1 MLLFQMDLL
10 HLYRKP
16 ALFVTKK
23 KNLLSVV
30 RKSVSQNVK
39 DIETEYCFNIE
50 TTAPLTAEEINI
62 LSWLLAETFEPENF
76 SEESFLENVIPLT
89 HPSPSMGE
97 GKGEGEIASPEPALS
112 DKKRLLR
119 SARNDKSEGA
129 RNDNLFEVG
138 PRMNFTT
145 AWSTNAVSVCHA
157 CGLKKITR
165 IERSRRYKLI
175 SRQAGKWASEEKT
188 SELSGLQ
195 TSELSAFLGLIHD
208 RMTECPYPETL
219 RTFETGIRPEPFYVV
234 PLIEEGPS
242 ALKKINA
249 GMGLGLDDWDIEYYY
264 NLFVKDLKRNPT
276 NVECF
281 DLSQSNSEHSRHWFF
296 RGKLIVD
303 GKEIPENLMQ
313 IIKQP
318 LKANPGNSVIAFKDN
333 SSAIKGYGITTIIPE
348 NIGRH
353 SKFTIK
359 KLRYHVIFTAET
371 HNFPSGVAPFPGAET
386 GTGGRIRDVQ
396 ATGRGAHVIAGT
408 AAYCVGNLRIPG
420 YELPWED
427 KSFEYPNNL
436 ASPLQIEIEASNG
449 ASDYGNKFGEPVI
462 QGFTRSF
469 GVRLPDG
476 ERREWLKPIMFTGG
490 VGQMDARHVEKG
502 QPEKGMLVTKIGGP
516 AYRIG
521 MGGGAASS
529 MIQGENIAEL
539 DFNAVQRGD
548 AEMEQKLNRVIR
560 ACVEFGNDNP
570 IISIHDQGAGG
581 NCNVVKEII
590 YPAGAKI
597 EIRKIQTGDS
607 TLSVLEIWGAEYQE
621 QNALLIKPDKADI
634 FEELCKREKVLF
646 SFIGRITGD
655 GYIIL
660 HDENDGSTS
669 VNLDLEKILGDMPQK
684 TFRLERIE
692 PKLAPL
698 ILSEGITVRDALDRV
713 LRLVSVGSKRFL
725 TNKVDRSVTGLI
737 ARQQCAGPLHL
748 TVSDVAVIA
757 QSHFGLTGAAIS
769 IGEQPVKILINP
781 AAMARLSVG
790 EALTNIVWAKISRLE
805 DIKCSGNWMWAA
817 KLPGEGA
824 RLYDAAVA
832 LKDIMLELGIA
843 IDGGKDSLSMAA
855 RVVSSAHGRI
865 RREEKDKSETVK
877 SPGTLVISAYA
888 TCPDITKVITPDI
901 KQPGKS
907 KLLFI
912 DIGNNRN
919 RLGGTSL
926 AQVYNQIGNESPD
939 VDDPKLLKR
948 TFNAIQK
955 FIADDLIL
963 SGHDRS
969 DGGLITT
976 LLEMAFSGNCGMEI
990 NLDSQQVSKSASL
1003 EVQEKATALPRYRTS
1018 ALASLFSEELGLVI
1032 EYLPGNE
1039 KKILAKLKK
1048 QKIPCR
1054 IIGKTTTNKKIKV
1067 KFNNKFILNEDMR
1080 VLRGIWEETSYQ
1092 LEKHQVNPDCAAEE
1106 KKVIFDRKGYNFNL
1120 TFTPKVS
1127 SPAIMAKAKKPSV
1140 AIVREEGSNSDREM
1154 SSAFYQAGFDVWDV
1168 TMTDF
1173 LEGRVNP
1180 DNFRGM
1186 AFVGGFSYADVLD
1199 SAKGWAGVI
1208 KFNKKIYEQFQ
1219 KFYNRPDTFSLSVC
1233 NGCQLAALLGWV
1245 PWQGIEDKYQPRF
1258 IHNVSGR
1265 FESRFS
1271 TVKIFP
1277 SPSIMLKGMEGS
1289 TLGIWVAHGEG
1300 RAYFPKKDILKKV
1313 EKDSLAPVRYVDD
1326 NGRITNTYPFNPNG
1340 SANGI
1345 AALCSP
1351 DGRHLAIMPHP
1362 ERTFLKWQWAWMPED
1377 WKKKLKASPWL
1388 KLFQNAREWCE
1399 KK

>member
-1 MLLFQMDLL
+1 M
-10 HLYRKP
+10 
-16 ALFVTKK
+16 
-23 KNLLSVV
+23 V
-30 RKSVSQNVK
+30 RQGVSPDIN
-39 DIETEYCFNIE
+39 DIETEHCFNIE
-50 TTAPLTAEEINI
+50 ATAPLTTEELNI
-62 LSWLLAETFEPENF
+62 LRWLLAETFEPENF
-76 SEESFLENVIPLT
+76 SERSFLAYNSQL
-89 HPSPSMGE
+89 S
-97 GKGEGEIASPEPALS
+97 ASVLEA
-112 DKKRLLR
+112 
-119 SARNDKSEGA
+119 
-129 RNDNLFEVG
+129 G

-157 CGLKKITR
+157 CGLKKIRR
-165 IERSRRYKLI
+165 IERSRRYRLVGSI
-175 SRQAGKWASEEKT
+175 HPFTDSSIHR
-188 SELSGLQ
+188 
-195 TSELSAFLGLIHD
+195 FLALVHD

-219 RTFETGIRPEPFYVV
+219 ETFETGIKPEPAYTV

-242 ALKKINA
+242 ALKKINTE
-249 GMGLGLDDWDIEYYY
+249 MGLGLDDWDIEYYY
-264 NLFVKDLKRNPT
+264 SLFVKDLKRNPT

-296 RGKLIVD
+296 RGQLIVD
-303 GKEIPENLMQ
+303 GKEISENLMQ

-318 LKANPGNSVIAFKDN
+318 LKANPNNSVIAFKDN
-333 SSAIKGYGITTIIPE
+333 SSGIKGYKIKTIIPE
-348 NIGRH
+348 NVGRH
-353 SKFTIK
+353 SRFKEAALK
-359 KLRYHVIFTAET
+359 YHLILTAET

-396 ATGRGAHVIAGT
+396 ATGRGAHVMAGT

-420 YELPWED
+420 YKLPWED
-427 KSFEYPNNL
+427 ESFEYPNNL

-469 GVRLPDG
+469 GMRLADG
-476 ERREWLKPIMFTGG
+476 ERREWIKPIMFTAGI
-490 VGQMDARHVEKG
+490 GQMDARHIEKG

-560 ACVEFGNDNP
+560 ACVELGSDNP

-597 EIRKIQTGDS
+597 EIRKIQIGDN

-621 QNALLIKPDKADI
+621 QNALLIKPDKANI
-634 FEELCKREKVLF
+634 FEELCRREKVPF
-646 SFIGRITGD
+646 SFIGQITGD
-655 GYIIL
+655 GYIVL
-660 HDENDGSTS
+660 HDENDGSAP

-684 TFRLERIE
+684 TFKLERVQ
-692 PKLAPL
+692 PKLEPL
-698 ILSEGITVRDALDRV
+698 KLPEDITVRDALDRV

-769 IGEQPVKILINP
+769 IGEQPIKTLINP
-781 AAMARLSVG
+781 SATARLSVG
-790 EALTNIVWAKISRLE
+790 EALTNIVWAKISKLE

-832 LKDIMLELGIA
+832 LRDLMLELGIA

-855 RVVSSAHGRI
+855 IIPKSSGGGSHRG
-865 RREEKDKSETVK
+865 DSSPTCDLTVK

-888 TCPDITKVITPDI
+888 TCPDITKVVTPDI
-901 KQPGKS
+901 KKPGKS
-907 KLLFI
+907 RLLFI
-912 DIGNNRN
+912 DLGNSKN
-919 RLGGTSL
+919 RLGGTAL

-939 VDDPKLLKR
+939 VDDPKLLKKA
-948 TFNAIQK
+948 FNAVQK
-955 FIADDLIL
+955 LISDNLIIA
-963 SGHDRS
+963 GHDRS

-976 LLEMAFSGNCGMEI
+976 LLEMAFAGNCGVEVEMQDAGCRMQDEI
-990 NLDSQQVSKSASL
+990 MS
-1003 EVQEKATALPRYRTS
+1003 R
-1018 ALASLFSEELGLVI
+1018 LFSEELGLVV
-1032 EYLPGNE
+1032 EYLPKNE
-1039 KKILAKLKK
+1039 KKILAELKN
-1048 QKIPCR
+1048 QKVPCHVVGR
-1054 IIGKTTTNKKIKV
+1054 TTVNKKIKV
-1067 KFNNKFILNEDMR
+1067 KSNGKLILNEDMR

-1092 LEKHQVNPDCAAEE
+1092 LERLQMNPDCADEE
-1106 KKVIFDRKGYNFNL
+1106 KKNIYARRSPQFKITFKPDITSSAIIKRKN
-1120 TFTPKVS
+1120 
-1127 SPAIMAKAKKPSV
+1127 KPSV

-1154 SSAFYQAGFDVWDV
+1154 TSAFYQAGFDVWDT

-1173 LEGRVNP
+1173 FEGKVSL
-1180 DNFRGM
+1180 DNFKGM

-1208 KFNKKIYEQFQ
+1208 KFNKEIYEQFQ

-1233 NGCQLAALLGWV
+1233 NGCQLAALLGWI

-1300 RAYFPKKDILKKV
+1300 RAYFPKEDILNKIG
-1313 EKDSLAPVRYVDD
+1313 KDSLAPVRYVDD
-1326 NGRITNTYPFNPNG
+1326 KGKITESYPFNPNG
-1340 SANGI
+1340 SVNGI

-1362 ERTFLKWQWAWMPED
+1362 ERTFQKWNWAWMPEE
-1377 WKKKLKASPWL
+1377 WKKNLKASPWL
-1388 KLFQNAREWCE
+1388 RLFQNARKWCE
-1399 KK
+1399 EE